1 MSKTLPSKRWLRP
14 FMSLLIVMSVVL
26 PHQTYASKPLDDQSI
41 YKGLKFRSIGP
52 HRGGRSAAVTG
63 VPGKTNLYYMGAA
76 GGGVWRTQDAGNSWQ
91 NISDGYFG
99 GSIGAIAVAPSDH
112 NVLYVGGGEV
122 TVRGN
127 VSHGDGVWKSTDKG
141 KTWKHMGLSDSRRIP
156 RMIVHP
162 TDPETVYAAVLGHLF
177 GPNEERGVYRSTN
190 GGETWEKVLFVN
202 DEVGA
207 VDLAMDP
214 SNPRVMFASTWRVK
228 RTPYSMDSGG
238 EGSGFWKSV
247 DGGST
252 WVNITENKGM
262 PQGPIGIIGMTVSP
276 VNPERVWA
284 QVEAPDGGL
293 LRSDDGGE
301 TWTMINQDNALR
313 QRAWYYSRLYADT
326 KSVDTVYALN
336 VRFHR
341 STDGGK
347 TFSTIP
353 SPHGDHHDLWISPE
367 DPNRMVLGDDGGA
380 QISFNAGKS
389 WTTYHNQ
396 PTAQFY
402 RVTTDNH
409 FPYRI
414 YGAQQDNS
422 TIRINHRSDAGSL
435 SIRDWEPTAGGES
448 GHIAPHPTNPEI
460 VFGGSYL
467 GFLNRLDHSTKKSR
481 SINVWPD
488 FTLGAGADAAKYRF
502 QWNFPILFSPHD
514 DNTLYAAANVLFR
527 SKDQGQSWQQMS
539 PDLTRN
545 DPEKLVSSGGPITQD
560 NTSVEYYATI
570 FAVAESEQ
578 EKGVIWTGSDDG
590 LLHITRD
597 NGENWQDVTPKKLPT
612 WTQINSIEIDPFN
625 AGGLFVA
632 ATSYKS
638 DDFTPYLFHTTNY
651 GKSWKRIDKGI
662 ARNHFTRV
670 VRADPKREGLLF
682 AGTEAGLYMSL
693 DNGKNWSTL
702 RLNLPVVPITDLA
715 IKEND
720 LIVATQGRSF
730 WVLDDLTPLH
740 VFDAEKASQE
750 SYLVSPRDTYRIDTS
765 ARGAP
770 GPAGENLPNG
780 VLVHFHLAQE
790 PLLKDTPKHQ
800 KEGKQAVKLEFLD
813 AQDNILKS
821 FTTDNEESTSRFSA
835 EKGFNRF
842 VWNMRTQPPR
852 SFDGMILWTRSLRG
866 YKVKPG
872 QYKVRMTVGEQ
883 VQTESFAILPDPRT
897 DATAQDF
904 ELQQAFLSKISTKL
918 DNTHLAIQRIRTI
931 RSEVEKLNKKVAK
944 MDEYES
950 LVEQGKGILEKIKAI
965 EEVLYQTKLKSEQD
979 PLGKPIRLNDK
990 LNTVFGMSAGG
1001 DKRPTDQALAYYDE
1015 AVAKIDEQLN
1025 AFDTVLKQDIEA
1037 YNKAVI
1043 DQKVPLILLKDE

>member
-1 MSKTLPSKRWLRP
+1 M
-14 FMSLLIVMSVVL
+14 
-26 PHQTYASKPLDDQSI
+26 DDQSI

-141 KTWKHMGLSDSRRIP
+141 KSWKHMGLSDSRRIP

-162 TDPETVYAAVLGHLF
+162 TDPDTVYAAVLGHLF

-190 GGETWEKVLFVN
+190 GGETWEKVLYVN

-214 SNPRVMFASTWRVK
+214 TNPRVMFASTWRVK

-238 EGSGFWKSV
+238 EGSGLWKSV

-252 WVNITENKGM
+252 WTNITENKGM
-262 PQGPIGIIGMTVSP
+262 PQGPIGIIGMTISP
-276 VNPERVWA
+276 VNPDRVWA

-293 LRSDDGGE
+293 LRSEDGGE
-301 TWTMINQDNALR
+301 TWRMINQDNALR

-341 STDGGK
+341 SSDGGK

-353 SPHGDHHDLWISPE
+353 TPHGDHHDLWISPE

-380 QISFNAGKS
+380 QISFNAGQS

-435 SIRDWEPTAGGES
+435 GIRDWEPTAGGES

-467 GFLNRLDHSTKKSR
+467 GFLSRLDHSTNKSR
-481 SINVWPD
+481 TINVWPD
-488 FTLGAGADAAKYRF
+488 FTLGAGAEAAKYRF

-527 SKDQGQSWQQMS
+527 SNDQGQSWQAMS
-539 PDLTRN
+539 PDLTRA
-545 DPEKLVSSGGPITQD
+545 DPEKLKSSGGPITQD

-570 FAVAESEQ
+570 FAVAESHHEQ
-578 EKGVIWTGSDDG
+578 GVIWTGSDDG
-590 LLHITRD
+590 LIHITRD
-597 NGENWQDVTPKKLPT
+597 NGQNWTDVTPKRLPT
-612 WTQINSIEIDPFN
+612 WAQVNSIEIDPFN

-662 ARNHFTRV
+662 ARDHFTRV

-693 DNGKNWSTL
+693 DNGKNWSVL

-740 VFDAEKASQE
+740 VFDAEKATQD
-750 SYLVSPRDTYRIDTS
+750 SYLVPPRDTYRIDTS
-765 ARGAP
+765 GRSAP
-770 GPAGENLPNG
+770 GPAAENLPNG
-780 VLVHFHLAQE
+780 VLVHFHLSDD

-813 AQDNILKS
+813 AQDKVLKS
-821 FTTDNEESTSRFSA
+821 YTTDNEESTSRFSA

-842 VWNMRTQPPR
+842 VWNMRTEPPR
-852 SFDGMILWTRSLRG
+852 GFDGMILWTGRLNG

-872 QYKVRMTVGEQ
+872 EYKVRMTVGDK
-883 VQTESFAILPDPRT
+883 VQTESFTIIPDPRT

-904 ELQQAFLSKISTKL
+904 ELQQAFLAKILKTL
-918 DNTHLAIQRIRTI
+918 DDTHLAIQRIRTI
-931 RSEVEKLNKKVAK
+931 RSEVEKMNKKVAK
-944 MDEYES
+944 MDEYS
-950 LVEQGKGILEKIKAI
+950 ALVEQG
-965 EEVLYQTKLKSEQD
+965 
-979 PLGKPIRLNDK
+979 
-990 LNTVFGMSAGG
+990 
-1001 DKRPTDQALAYYDE
+1001 
-1015 AVAKIDEQLN
+1015 
-1025 AFDTVLKQDIEA
+1025 
-1037 YNKAVI
+1037 
-1043 DQKVPLILLKDE
+1043 

>member
-1 MSKTLPSKRWLRP
+1 MSKTLPSKRWLKP
-14 FMSLLIVMSVVL
+14 FISLFIVMSVAL
-26 PHQTYASKPLDDQSI
+26 PHQSYADKPLDDTSI

-141 KTWKHMGLSDSRRIP
+141 KTWKHMGLGDSRRIP
-156 RMIVHP
+156 RMVVHP
-162 TDPETVYAAVLGHLF
+162 NDPDTVYAAVLGHLF
-177 GPNEERGVYRSTN
+177 GPNEERGVYRSTD
-190 GGETWEKVLFVN
+190 GGENWDKVLFVN

-214 SNPRVMFASTWRVK
+214 TNPRVMFASTWRVK

-252 WVNITENKGM
+252 WVNITENDGM
-262 PQGPIGIIGMTVSP
+262 PEGPIGIIGMTISP
-276 VNPERVWA
+276 VNPERIWA

-301 TWTMINQDNALR
+301 TWKMINQDNALR

-347 TFSTIP
+347 TFSTLP
-353 SPHGDHHDLWISPE
+353 TPHGDHHDLWISPE

-380 QISFNAGKS
+380 QISFNAGQS

-422 TIRINHRSDAGSL
+422 TIRISHRSDAGSL

-448 GHIAPHPTNPEI
+448 GHIAPHPTNPE
-460 VFGGSYL
+460 VVYGGSYL
-467 GFLNRLDHSTKKSR
+467 GFLSRLDHSTNKSR
-481 SINVWPD
+481 TINVWPD
-488 FTLGAGADAAKYRF
+488 FTLGAGAEAAKYRF

-514 DNTLYAAANVLFR
+514 ENTLYAAANVLFR
-527 SKDQGQSWQQMS
+527 STDQGQSWQTMS

-545 DPEKLVSSGGPITQD
+545 DPEKLKSSGGPITQD

-578 EKGVIWTGSDDG
+578 EQGVIWTGSDDG

-597 NGENWQDVTPKKLPT
+597 NGENWTNVTPKKLPT
-612 WTQINSIEIDPFN
+612 WAQINSIEIDPFN

-638 DDFTPYLFHTTNY
+638 DDFAPYLFHTTNY

-662 ARNHFTRV
+662 ARDHFTRV
-670 VRADPKREGLLF
+670 VRADPMREGLLF
-682 AGTEAGLYMSL
+682 AGTESGLYMSL
-693 DNGKNWSTL
+693 DNGKNWSVL
-702 RLNLPVVPITDLA
+702 RLNLPIVPITDLA
-715 IKEND
+715 IKESD

-740 VFDAEKASQE
+740 VFDKEKAEQD
-750 SYLVSPRDTYRIDTS
+750 SYLVKPRNTYRLDTS
-765 ARGAP
+765 GRGAP

-780 VLVHFHLAQE
+780 VMVHFYLAE
-790 PLLKDTPKHQ
+790 DPLLKDTPKHQ
-800 KEGKQAVKLEFLD
+800 KDGKQPVKLEFLD
-813 AQDNILKS
+813 EQDTVLKS

-835 EKGFNRF
+835 EQGFNRF
-842 VWNMRTQPPR
+842 VWNMRTEPPR
-852 SFDGMILWTRSLRG
+852 GFDGMILWTRSLRG

-872 QYKVRMTVGEQ
+872 QYKVRMTVGEE
-883 VQTESFAILPDPRT
+883 VQTESFIIVPDPRT
-897 DATAQDF
+897 DATAEDF
-904 ELQQAFLSKISTKL
+904 ESQQAFLAKISKKL
-918 DNTHLAIQRIRTI
+918 DDTHLAIQRIRTI
-931 RSEVEKLNKKVAK
+931 RSEVEKLNKKVAE
-944 MDEYES
+944 MDEYEP
-950 LVEQGKGILEKIKAI
+950 LVEQGKGILEKIEAI

-1001 DKRPTDQALAYYDE
+1001 DKRPTDQAVAYYEE

-1025 AFDTVLKQDIEA
+1025 AFDEVLEQDLVA
-1037 YNKAVI
+1037 YNEAVI
-1043 DQKVPLILLKDE
+1043 EQKVPLILLKDE

>member
-1 MSKTLPSKRWLRP
+1 MSNMLPSKRWLKP
-14 FMSLLIVMSVVL
+14 FMSLFIVMSVVL
-26 PHQTYASKPLDDQSI
+26 PHQAYASKPLDDKSI

-76 GGGVWRTQDAGNSWQ
+76 GGGVWRTEDAGNIWQ

-156 RMIVHP
+156 RMVVHP
-162 TDPETVYAAVLGHLF
+162 TDPDTVYAAVLGHLY
-177 GPNEERGVYRSTN
+177 GPNEERGVYRSKD
-190 GGETWEKVLFVN
+190 GGESWEKILFVN

-214 SNPRVMFASTWRVK
+214 TNPRVMFASTWRVK

-252 WVNITENKGM
+252 WTNITENEGM
-262 PQGPIGIIGMTVSP
+262 PQGPIGIIGVTVSP

-293 LRSDDGGE
+293 LRSEDGGE
-301 TWTMINQDNALR
+301 TWKMINQDNALR

-347 TFSTIP
+347 TFSTMP
-353 SPHGDHHDLWISPE
+353 TPHGDHHDLWISPE

-380 QISFNAGKS
+380 QISFNAGQS

-422 TIRINHRSDAGSL
+422 TIRINHRSDSGSL
-435 SIRDWEPTAGGES
+435 SLRDWEPTAGGES
-448 GHIAPHPTNPEI
+448 GHIAPHPTNPDI

-467 GFLNRLDHSTKKSR
+467 GFLNRLDHSTNKSR
-481 SINVWPD
+481 TINVWPD
-488 FTLGAGADAAKYRF
+488 FTLGAGAEAAKYRF

-527 SKDQGQSWQQMS
+527 STDQGQSWQEMS

-570 FAVAESEQ
+570 FAVAESEK

-597 NGENWQDVTPKKLPT
+597 NGENWKNVTPNKLPT
-612 WTQINSIEIDPFN
+612 WTQINSIEVDPFN

-740 VFDAEKASQE
+740 VFDTEKASQE
-750 SYLVSPRDTYRIDTS
+750 SYLVAPRDSYRLDTS
-765 ARGAP
+765 GRGAP

-780 VLVHFHLAQE
+780 VLVHFHLAE
-790 PLLKDTPKHQ
+790 DPLLKDTPKHQ
-800 KEGKQAVKLEFLD
+800 KEGKQAVQLEFLD
-813 AQDNILKS
+813 AQDNVLKS

-842 VWNMRTQPPR
+842 VWNMRTEPPR
-852 SFDGMILWTRSLRG
+852 GFDGMILWTRSLRG

-872 QYKVRMTVGEQ
+872 QYKVRMTMGDQ
-883 VQTESFAILPDPRT
+883 VQTEAFAILSDPRT
-897 DATAQDF
+897 DATTQDF
-904 ELQQAFLSKISTKL
+904 ELQHAFLSKISKKL
-918 DNTHLAIQRIRTI
+918 DDTHLAIQRIRTI
-931 RSEVEKLNKKVAK
+931 RAEVEKLNKKVAK

-950 LVEQGKGILEKIKAI
+950 LVEQGKGILEKIQAI

-1037 YNKAVI
+1037 YNNAVI
-1043 DQKVPLILLKDE
+1043 EQKVPLILLKDE